1 MATLPISQFSELT
14 GFTRETCVKR
24 FAAAG
29 LEATPGPMNSKLFES
44 QSALKALYEVPQS
57 NEQGALMA
65 ARTENLIADTK
76 LKTLKEQELLG
87 TVAPIDALEWALQS
101 ICQQISAILE
111 TIPAKLKRSN
121 PALNQADL
129 HVIKREIAK
138 VQNAAAKCAI
148 NWDQAA

>member
-1 MATLPISQFSELT
+1 MNQSISQLSSLT
-14 GFTRETCVKR
+14 GFTRETVAKR
-24 FAAAG
+24 LSAAN
-29 LEATPGPMNSKLFES
+29 LEPLPGPTNAKAFES
-44 QSALKALYEVPQS
+44 TTALRALYDAPVS
-57 NEQGALMA
+57 DQGALMA
-65 ARTENLIADTK
+65 AKVKNIEVDTK